1 MMRANTTAYATTE
14 PLEKQDLVKI
24 YEQYSPSLYRYAV
37 RLIGDQVTAEDCV
50 AETFSRLLHAL
61 RNGGGPRENIRAYLY
76 RMAHNWIVDHYR
88 RRDERT
94 ESLEIEDQ
102 VDPLS
107 NPAHLISQQQD
118 REQIRMALLRLT
130 NEQQQVIYLRFL
142 EDLSH
147 EEVALAVGK
156 STEATRS
163 LQHRALATLR
173 RMLDDQEKVNTHD

>member
-1 MMRANTTAYATTE
+1 MMRANTTAYTTTR
-14 PLEKQDLVKI
+14 PLEKQDLVRI

-61 RNGGGPRENIRAYLY
+61 RSGGGPTENIQAYLY
-76 RMAHNWIVDHYR
+76 RMAHNWIVDYYR
-88 RRDERT
+88 RREERT
-94 ESLEIEDQ
+94 GSLEIEEHA
-102 VDPLS
+102 DPLS
-107 NPAHLISQQQD
+107 NPMHLITQQQD

-130 NEQQQVIYLRFL
+130 HEQQQVIYLRFL

-147 EEVALAVGK
+147 EEVAMAIGK
-156 STEATRS
+156 SVEATRA

-173 RMLDDQEKVNTHD
+173 RMLDDQEKANTHD

>member
-1 MMRANTTAYATTE
+1 MRVNTKAYAATE

-24 YEQYSPSLYRYAV
+24 YEQYSPGLYRYAV

-61 RNGGGPRENIRAYLY
+61 RNGGGPTENIQAYLY
-76 RMAHNWIVDHYR
+76 RMAHNWIVDYYR
-88 RRDERT
+88 RRDERAG
-94 ESLEIEDQ
+94 SLEIEEQ
-102 VDPLS
+102 ADPLS
-107 NPAHLISQQQD
+107 NPAHLITLQQD

-130 NEQQQVIYLRFL
+130 HEQQQVIYLRFL

-147 EEVALAVGK
+147 EEVAMAIGK
-156 STEATRS
+156 SIEATRA